1 MLTLAS
7 GGDILGQR
15 PAVRRRPEELLL
27 EDGIGRGPDVSAGVA
42 VPSPLRLQVRGV
54 SKSFP
59 GVRALSDVDLDVAP
73 GELHALIGENGAG
86 KSTLMHLI
94 AGVFP
99 LDSGEITLDGAA
111 YLPADEA
118 AAQLAGVA
126 MVYQERSLTPE
137 LSVAENVF
145 AGRQPTRRFGIIDEG
160 AMKRRTRELLAE
172 LETGIPA
179 ETRVGLLSPG
189 QQQMVEIA
197 KALSMDLRLLILDE
211 PTSSL
216 TISEA
221 RHLFRVLR
229 TLSAR
234 GVGIVYVTHRLV
246 EVFEVAS
253 RVTVLRDGRV
263 TGVRRIDETTPA
275 ELIQLQ
281 VGRELSFEPDSRRV
295 AEDAPIV
302 LEVEDLAAPPVSSV
316 SLRVRAGEIVCL
328 AGLVG
333 AGRTETCEAIFGLRP
348 RLSGRI
354 NVDGHVIH
362 PRHAMDA
369 MNAGIGM
376 VPEDRKDAGLFLAMS
391 VAANIAAASLDAVTQ
406 AGVISDRLIKERAEE
421 FVKQLRIATPSID
434 REVRLL
440 SGGNQ
445 QKVLLAK
452 WLARKPRVLI
462 VDEPTRGVDVGSK
475 ADVYAI
481 LRELAASG
489 TALLVVSS
497 DLPEVLALAHRIIV
511 MSEGRVAGELDAAGA
526 DEVRILQLAA
536 PGSGSARAAA

>member
-1 MLTLAS
+1 VD
-7 GGDILGQR
+7 GGDVKR
-15 PAVRRRPEELLL
+15 PS
-27 EDGIGRGPDVSAGVA
+27 VSSEVA
-42 VPSPLRLQVRGV
+42 VSPLSRLKVRGV

-59 GVRALSDVDLDVAP
+59 GVRALVDVDFDVAP

-99 LDSGEITLDGAA
+99 LDSGEISLDGVPFS
-111 YLPADEA
+111 PADEA
-118 AAQLAGVA
+118 AAQVAGVA

-137 LSVAENVF
+137 LTVAENVF
-145 AGRQPTRRFGIIDEG
+145 AGRQPTRRFGIIDDG
-160 AMKRRTRELLAE
+160 AMKRRTRALLDE

-179 ETRVGLLSPG
+179 ETRVGLLAPG

-197 KALSMDLRLLILDE
+197 KALSMDIRLLILDE

-234 GVGIVYVTHRLV
+234 GVGVVYVTHRLA
-246 EVFEVAS
+246 EVFEVAN

-263 TGVRRIDETTPA
+263 TGVRHIEATSAA
-275 ELIQLQ
+275 ELIALQ
-281 VGRELSFEPDSRRV
+281 VGRKLSFEPDPRRV
-295 AEDAPIV
+295 AEDASVV
-302 LEVEDLAAPPVSSV
+302 LEVKDLVAPPVSSV

-348 RLSGRI
+348 RLAGSIAVAGRTI
-354 NVDGHVIH
+354 A
-362 PRHAMDA
+362 PRHALDA

-391 VAANIAAASLDAVTQ
+391 IAANISAASLGAVTQ
-406 AGVISDRLIKERAEE
+406 AGVISDRLIRERAEE
-421 FVKQLRIATPSID
+421 YVRQLRIATPD
-434 REVRLL
+434 VEREVRLL

-497 DLPEVLALAHRIIV
+497 DLPEVLALAHHIVV
-511 MSEGRVAGELDAAGA
+511 MSEGRVAGELDAAEA

-536 PGSGSARAAA
+536 PGSASPRAAA